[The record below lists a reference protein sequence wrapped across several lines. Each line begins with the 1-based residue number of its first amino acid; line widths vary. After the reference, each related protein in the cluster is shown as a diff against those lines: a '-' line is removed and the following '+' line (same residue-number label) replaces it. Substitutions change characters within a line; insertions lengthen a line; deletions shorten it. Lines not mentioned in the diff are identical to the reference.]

1 MDGTRK
7 QMSYDVVL
15 LTCLSDS
22 IWQRAI
28 GPYQLAS
35 HLRQHDISVQII
47 DFTDHFST
55 EELIHY
61 INKFVGKDTKII
73 GVSSTFYQ
81 QSSAE
86 KEKSW
91 VLGETGILPS
101 NIRSLLSHIKET
113 YPHIKL
119 AIGGGNSC
127 YFENDQTFDIVVHGY
142 AEEVFL
148 KYLKGKKNLY
158 PKIGSTEI
166 INGDVEK
173 FDVEHLRHSWAQN
186 DLILPNETL
195 PIEIS
200 RGCIFKCK
208 FCNYP
213 LNGKKKFD
221 YLRSADL
228 IADELVENYEKYGTT
243 NYLFADD
250 TFNDS
255 THKLEQLHKKITQLP
270 FKVNFTTYLR
280 LDLLNAHREQLPLLK
295 ELGLKSAFF
304 GIETLNDKSAKFIG
318 KGMPSSKVK
327 DFLLELKNDIWKDDI
342 SMLCTFIVGLPF
354 ENIEST
360 DQSFEWVKSAG
371 LDSAWGPLW
380 INVNHRYRSDLSLNY
395 EKYGYKIVDAEKG
408 TWVNDIMSHE
418 DADQAANRYNSYVFK
433 ENHLVSWILLSLA
446 SYNLHTLDELQ
457 KTKNKD
463 FPRDLYKKRQAEM
476 VLEYKKMLDNLK

>member
-1 MDGTRK
+1 
-7 QMSYDVVL
+7 MSYDVIL
-15 LTCLSDS
+15 LTCLTDN

-35 HLRQHDISVQII
+35 FLRQHNISVQVI
-47 DFTDHFST
+47 DFTDYFST
-55 EELIHY
+55 NELINY
-61 INKFVGKDTKII
+61 IDKFVGNNTKII

-81 QSSAE
+81 RLTKDKTSKNE
-86 KEKSW
+86 NSW
-91 VLGETGILPS
+91 VLGQTGILPN
-101 NIRSLLSHIKET
+101 NIQDVLRYIKES
-113 YPHIKL
+113 YPNIKL

-127 YFENDQTFDIVVHGY
+127 YFEGDQTFDIVVHGY

-158 PKIGSTEI
+158 PKIGKTEI

-173 FDVEHLRHSWAQN
+173 FEIEHLRHSWSEN

-255 THKLEQLHKKITQLP
+255 TYKLEQLHKKITQLP

-304 GIETLNDKSAKFIG
+304 GIETLHDKTAKFIG

-327 DFLLELKNDIWKDDI
+327 DFLLELKNDIWKDEI

-354 ENIEST
+354 ETIEIT

-371 LDSAWGPLW
+371 LNSAWGPLF
-380 INVNHRYRSDLSLNY
+380 INVNHRYRSELSLNY
-395 EKYGYKIVDAEKG
+395 EKYGYKITDVEKG
-408 TWVNDIMSHE
+408 RWVSDIMTFE
-418 DADQAANRYNSYVFK
+418 DANQAAQRYNSYAFR
-433 ENHLVSWILLSLA
+433 ENYPVSWILLSLS
-446 SYNLHTLDELQ
+446 SYKLHSLDELQ
-457 KTKNKD
+457 RIKNKD
-463 FPRDLYKKRQAEM
+463 FPSDLYKKRLEEM
-476 VLEYKKMLDNLK
+476 VNQYKKMLNNLK

>member
-1 MDGTRK
+1 MT
-7 QMSYDVVL
+7 YDIIL
-15 LTCLSDS
+15 LTCLSDN

-47 DFTDHFST
+47 DFTDYFT
-55 EELIHY
+55 VEELIHY
-61 INKFVGKDTKII
+61 VNKFVGDNTKII

-81 QSSAE
+81 RSTE
-86 KEKSW
+86 NDKNEKSW
-91 VLGETGILPS
+91 VLGETGILPG
-101 NIRSLLSHIKET
+101 NIREVLQHIKKT
-113 YPHIKL
+113 YPYIKL
-119 AIGGGNSC
+119 AVGGGNSC
-127 YFENDQTFDIVVHGY
+127 YFEGDKTFDIVVHGY

-148 KYLKGKKNLY
+148 NYLKGKKNLY
-158 PKIGSTEI
+158 PRIRNTEI
-166 INGDVEK
+166 INGDNEK
-173 FDVEHLRHSWAQN
+173 FDVEHLKHSWTEN

-228 IADELVENYEKYGTT
+228 IVEEIVENYEKYGTT

-255 THKLEQLHKKITQLP
+255 TYKLEQLHKKITQLP
-270 FKVNFTTYLR
+270 FKINFTTYLR

-304 GIETLNDKSAKFIG
+304 GIETLHDKTARFIG
-318 KGMPSSKVK
+318 KGMASSKVK

-342 SMLCTFIVGLPF
+342 TMLCTFIVGLPF
-354 ENIEST
+354 EPIEIT

-371 LDSAWGPLW
+371 LNSAWGPLF
-380 INVNHRYRSDLSLNY
+380 INVNHRYRSDLSINY
-395 EKYGYKIVDAEKG
+395 EKYGYKIVDAERG
-408 TWVNDIMSHE
+408 TWANDIMTFE
-418 DADQAANRYNSYVFK
+418 DADQAAQRYNSHAFK
-433 ENHLVSWILLSLA
+433 ENYLVSWILMSLS
-446 SYNLHTLDELQ
+446 SYNLHSIDELQ
-457 KTKNKD
+457 RIKNKD
-463 FPRDLYKKRQAEM
+463 FPRDLYKKKHQEM
-476 VLEYKKMLDNLK
+476 VNQYKKMLDVLK